1 MTVAAAKLVPEGA
14 IDARPIRPE
23 SDATLWDSAVARRDE
38 IATAIRSVLAAENV
52 DALVLTSASGNYPP
66 WVTLEAWLPVDSPV
80 LASGTESERVL
91 LEFVIDVKPYA
102 EHRIVTTSRLTR
114 GKRKLVAE
122 ARPHFHLRDAAEWA
136 RHAIGRGPRPSSFTP
151 VVDALKR
158 LLHGMLRIFPAP
170 HRNRIDRRFRTPL
183 PGSAAALLALA
194 GLYMLGLAWLNA
206 SSPQFDRGELPII
219 AFAGLGIAGLALA
232 WMLLRRRKRAVY
244 TASQPVVPPRDLGLV
259 DSWHAVVA
267 GLGRDWE
274 DVKRRLVASLAAG
287 KSMGA
292 ECRPEIYGYRTPNGY
307 EERERLVISKGQG
320 LVHLHI
326 YPFGD
331 DMFVGWQACLNWARW
346 AETAPVA
353 TRVADGLET
362 QFVEIRPGG
371 YIPNQFDLID
381 LNSLSEFVH
390 RRLERELKAIL
401 KEKAIDQEIDF
412 QIIRGDRDRALD
424 KSRHGEGAGKK
435 KPGRAWSYR
444 GGASAQ

>member
-1 MTVAAAKLVPEGA
+1 
-14 IDARPIRPE
+14 
-23 SDATLWDSAVARRDE
+23 
-38 IATAIRSVLAAENV
+38 
-52 DALVLTSASGNYPP
+52 
-66 WVTLEAWLPVDSPV
+66 
-80 LASGTESERVL
+80 
-91 LEFVIDVKPYA
+91 
-102 EHRIVTTSRLTR
+102 
-114 GKRKLVAE
+114 
-122 ARPHFHLRDAAEWA
+122 
-136 RHAIGRGPRPSSFTP
+136 
-151 VVDALKR
+151 
-158 LLHGMLRIFPAP
+158 MLF
-170 HRNRIDRRFRTPL
+170 
-183 PGSAAALLALA
+183 
-194 GLYMLGLAWLNA
+194 
-206 SSPQFDRGELPII
+206 
-219 AFAGLGIAGLALA
+219 
-232 WMLLRRRKRAVY
+232 RRRKRAVY

-274 DVKRRLVASLAAG
+274 NVKRRLVASLAAG
-287 KSMGA
+287 QSMGA

-307 EERERLVISKGQG
+307 EERERLVVSKGQG

-346 AETAPVA
+346 AETVPVA

-435 KPGRAWSYR
+435 KGRAWSYR
-444 GGASAQ
+444 GSASA

>member
-1 MTVAAAKLVPEGA
+1 MAAKAVPDGA
-14 IDARPIRPE
+14 IDARPVRPE

-38 IATAIRSVLAAENV
+38 IAATLRGVLAAENV
-52 DALVLTSASGNYPP
+52 EALVLVSASGNYPP
-66 WVTLEAWLPVDSPV
+66 WVTLEAWLPADDPV
-80 LASGTESERVL
+80 LSGGTESERVL

-114 GKRKLVAE
+114 GKRKIVAE
-122 ARPHFHLRDAAEWA
+122 ARPHFHLRDADEWA
-136 RHAIGRGPRPSSFTP
+136 RHAIGRGPRPSSYRP
-151 VVDALKR
+151 VADAVIR
-158 LLHGMLRIFPAP
+158 MLHRILWIVPAP
-170 HRNRIDRRFRTPL
+170 HRNRVDRRFRTPG
-183 PGSAAALLALA
+183 PATAAALLALA
-194 GLYMLGLAWLNA
+194 GVYMLGLTWFNA
-206 SSPQFDRGELPII
+206 SSPQVEGRELPII
-219 AFAGLGIAGLALA
+219 GLGLLGIAGLALA
-232 WMLLRRRKRAVY
+232 WLLVRRRKRVVY

-274 DVKRRLVASLAAG
+274 NVKRRLVASLAAG
-287 KSMGA
+287 QSMGA

-320 LVHLHI
+320 LVHLHV

-401 KEKAIDQEIDF
+401 KEQAIDQEIDF

-444 GGASAQ
+444 GGAAA